1 MALTKE
7 EKEIRQILID
17 VASKGLT
24 ITYTNLCYR
33 AGLELD
39 MQNRQHASYLGDL
52 IGNISDYE
60 VKYGR
65 PMLSSVVL
73 TKKGYEGNGFFRLAE
88 ELFDR
93 SISKQEEKK
102 FQNEMIAQTHLYWET
117 HTDETD

>member
-1 MALTKE
+1 MVLTKE

-17 VASKGLT
+17 IASKGLT
-24 ITYTNLCYR
+24 ITYTNLCNK

-39 MQNRQHASYLGDL
+39 MQNRQHTSYLGDL

-60 VKYGR
+60 VKHGR

-93 SISKQEEKK
+93 SISKQEEKE
-102 FQNEMIAQTHLYWET
+102 FQNEMIAQTHLYWKK
-117 HTDETD
+117 HNDETD